1 MDRQAQI
8 DFLERCEE
16 RVQGHVSKWLDDSA
30 VREALHRRPEGHEGA
45 EEPRMRR
52 VG

>member
-1 MDRQAQI
+1 MDRQMQI

-16 RVQGHVSKWLDDSA
+16 RVESHVSKWLNDPA
-30 VREALHRRPEGHEGA
+30 VNEALHRRPEGHEHT